1 MKIFACSQRLPLV
14 VLAILLVLSATAFCA
29 GNILFIGNSF
39 TYAGGA
45 PAVEKLGGVP
55 KLVEAIAAAKDQKIE
70 TTMVSSGGK
79 DWGWHLQQPA
89 TETALNAKKWNWV
102 VLQDYSTKTTHM
114 GNLAD
119 SLANGET
126 FYKRIRKG
134 SPAAGIVLYETWARG
149 NGHSFY
155 TGTSTKKSFVDP
167 TEMMTEIRKGYAE
180 LKIRLEGI
188 EAGEQVRLA
197 PVGTAFALC
206 QKKHPEINLYSGDI
220 YHASEQGYYLS
231 ALVIYATIFQGNPT
245 GATREFPGFALDQE
259 MAGKLQEIAM
269 EVVKPAPAK

>member
-1 MKIFACSQRLPLV
+1 MKLHPQSRFIH
-14 VLAILLVLSATAFCA
+14 LAALAALLIGSVTAFCTE
-29 GNILFIGNSF
+29 NILFVGNSF
-39 TYAGGA
+39 TFAAGA
-45 PAVEKLGGVP
+45 PPVEKLGGVP
-55 KLVEAIAAAKDQKIE
+55 KLVEAIAAAKGQKIE

-89 TETALNAKKWNWV
+89 TETALSAKQWNWV

-114 GNLAD
+114 GNLSD
-119 SLANGET
+119 SLANAET

-149 NGHSFY
+149 IGHSFY

-167 TEMMTEIRKGYAE
+167 EEMMTEIRKGYAE
-180 LKIRLEGI
+180 LKVRLEAI
-188 EAGEQVRLA
+188 EEGEQVRLA

-231 ALVIYATIFQGNPT
+231 ALVIYATVFRDSPT
-245 GATREFPGFALDQE
+245 GATREFPGITFDSDTSA
-259 MAGKLQEIAM
+259 KLQEIAA
-269 EVVKPAPAK
+269 EVVKQ